1 MRRILAVAH
10 AHAMLASV
18 SGRGRARGE
27 STVATD
33 GRSDEGVG
41 APSARDRMD
50 DGGADASSESYSPA
64 ADVAPAPSERSGAR
78 DDGAASAQPERNA
91 DPIPPHPRH
100 ARHAGGLALVTPGSL
115 EGPVSEDQGKESG
128 EPSASGNPQGAQA
141 GVQDRESGGG
151 QLVVYGP
158 GRGSLVNQKSG
169 SGDGREQPNAL
180 QMVATTHP
188 SQSDLAPGKCKLAR
202 QGGFFSLT
210 GNKIKRPDRSGNSG
224 EMGGTSTPS
233 VASGRSGVS
242 DDSSGSSNSEQ
253 QEVEKKK
260 ATRKKKK
267 KAKVQEQGDVEHVT
281 AALTNVDVEGEKTYR
296 FAGYEISE
304 QGMDVVRRF
313 KIYQEEECGE
323 SFEGLDPFGFLET
336 MARSNMNMYR
346 ISSIDE
352 LFLMWEMFMYSA
364 QDENFGK
371 RILLQDSPHS

>member
-18 SGRGRARGE
+18 SGLGRARGE

-78 DDGAASAQPERNA
+78 DDGAASAQPERDAN
-91 DPIPPHPRH
+91 PLPPRPQH

-128 EPSASGNPQGAQA
+128 ETSASGHPQGAQA

-267 KAKVQEQGDVEHVT
+267 KAKVQEQGDVEHMT

-304 QGMDVVRRF
+304 KGMDVVRRF

-323 SFEGLDPFGFLET
+323 SFEGLDPFAFLEM
-336 MARSNMNMYR
+336 MARSNMHMYR
-346 ISSIDE
+346 ISSIDN
-352 LFLMWEMFMYSA
+352 LFAMWEMFMYSA

-371 RILLQDSPHS
+371 RILLRESPHS

>member
-1 MRRILAVAH
+1 M
-10 AHAMLASV
+10 
-18 SGRGRARGE
+18 
-27 STVATD
+27 
-33 GRSDEGVG
+33 
-41 APSARDRMD
+41 
-50 DGGADASSESYSPA
+50 
-64 ADVAPAPSERSGAR
+64 
-78 DDGAASAQPERNA
+78 
-91 DPIPPHPRH
+91 
-100 ARHAGGLALVTPGSL
+100 
-115 EGPVSEDQGKESG
+115 SEDQEKESG

-158 GRGSLVNQKSG
+158 GRGSLVNQSVRKCGESG

-304 QGMDVVRRF
+304 EGMDVVRRF

-323 SFEGLDPFGFLET
+323 SFEGFDPFAFLET
-336 MARSNMNMYR
+336 KAREQMYLYS
-346 ISSIDE
+346 ISSIDK
-352 LFLMWEMFMYSA
+352 LLMAWEMFMDSA
-364 QDENFGK
+364 QDNIHAFLFEN
-371 RILLQDSPHS
+371 LHS